1 LQVILS
7 TVKCENIFIVR
18 QTYGKFG
25 EETMTHLTA
34 HGSSIFRA
42 GTIFAQ
48 ALALLALAGPA
59 VASTTPGAPLIFAG
73 SGTNLPIVRALS
85 QGFQRS
91 HPAIAID
98 VPASIGSGG
107 GIQAAADG
115 AIALGL
121 ISRELKDKEKG
132 KGLTVVNYAWT
143 PLIIG
148 VHPSVAED
156 NISHAELLD
165 IYRGKKRTW
174 RDGRDIVVLTREPS
188 DSSIEVL
195 VKGVPGFGEVYE
207 ESQQARRWT
216 TLLKDLVM
224 NETLARTPH
233 AIGVS
238 DLGSLIIERHA
249 IKPLKVNGVA
259 PTLKNLQNGRYPLYK
274 TLAFVYRQ
282 DRLPAGARLFMDY
295 VRSKEG
301 EKILK
306 VNGYLPAK

>member
-1 LQVILS
+1 M
-7 TVKCENIFIVR
+7 
-18 QTYGKFG
+18 TYAGRRSG
-25 EETMTHLTA
+25 
-34 HGSSIFRA
+34 IFRTGA
-42 GTIFAQ
+42 IFAQ

-59 VASTTPGAPLIFAG
+59 VASQTPVAPLIFAG

-85 QGFQRS
+85 LAFQRS

-98 VPASIGSGG
+98 VPASIGSSGG
-107 GIQAAADG
+107 VQAAADG
-115 AIALGL
+115 AVALGL
-121 ISRELKDKEKG
+121 ISRELKDTEKG
-132 KGLTVVNYAWT
+132 KGLTVLHYART

-156 NISHAELLD
+156 NITNAELLD
-165 IYRGKKRTW
+165 IYRGKKRDW
-174 RDGRDIVVLTREPS
+174 RDNRDIVVLTREPS

-195 VKGVPGFGEVYE
+195 AKGVPGFREVYD

-216 TLLKDLVM
+216 TLLKDIVM
-224 NETLARTPH
+224 NETLAKTPH

-238 DLGSLIIERHA
+238 DLGALTIERHG

-259 PTLKNLQNGRYPLYK
+259 PTLRNLQNGRYPLYK

-282 DRLPAGARLFMDY
+282 DKLPAGARLFMEY

-301 EKILK
+301 EQILK
-306 VNGYLPAK
+306 QNGYLPAR

>member
-1 LQVILS
+1 
-7 TVKCENIFIVR
+7 
-18 QTYGKFG
+18 
-25 EETMTHLTA
+25 
-34 HGSSIFRA
+34 
-42 GTIFAQ
+42 
-48 ALALLALAGPA
+48 
-59 VASTTPGAPLIFAG
+59 VASATPQGTPLVFAG
-73 SGTNLPIVRALS
+73 SGTNLPVVRALA
-85 QGFQRS
+85 QAFQRS
-91 HPAIAID
+91 HPDIAID

-107 GIQAAADG
+107 GIQAASDG

-132 KGLTVVNYAWT
+132 KGLTVINYART

-156 NISHAELLD
+156 NITHAELLD

-195 VKGVPGFGEVYE
+195 IKGVPGFKEVYE
-207 ESQQARRWT
+207 ESQQARRWN
-216 TLLKDLVM
+216 TLLKDVVM

-238 DLGSLIIERHA
+238 DLGAVTIERRA

-259 PTLKNLQNGRYPLYK
+259 ATITNLQNGRYPLYK
-274 TLAFVYRQ
+274 TLAFVYRN
-282 DRLPAGARLFMDY
+282 DRLPAGARLFIDY
-295 VRSKEG
+295 VRSRDG

-306 VNGYLPAK
+306 SNGYLAEK